1 MKYWLPIL
9 NHGLHLI
16 MKLKIYK
23 RKSMTNSDLQQL
35 SSDFFQNSLD
45 SSPTSAIMRGHK
57 QYFDQIEELN
67 EETFEKETKAVNDFI
82 SRLESIDSESLSSR
96 EKVTHGMLEF
106 ALSSNKDSLMDR
118 SWEFGA
124 GVSGFTGF
132 LIDYNQQMFVPD
144 SESADML
151 LKRLELYKRLFTQIA
166 DVQMIGLK
174 NNRVATERNLLRTID
189 QLENYLGSSL
199 DEDPLLLVNFSPEIS
214 DSFIYDWK
222 ENAKKI
228 IDSNI
233 RPTVLAYLEQLKSD
247 HIPKGRPDEHSGI
260 MWIDGGEETYLRA
273 LRKYTGHKNITVKE
287 VHEVGLSEIERLK
300 KEFFEIGENV
310 FPGVSTPEEVLQKM
324 QTEPSMRY
332 ESKEQM
338 LQLAVETIERA
349 YKPLDQWFTVF
360 PKSSCKVLPVPAESE
375 QHAPP
380 AYYYPPLPDGSRDG
394 TYFLNTYK
402 AETKSIFEAES
413 VAFHEAIPGHHLD
426 RTIAVELQDVPEFQ
440 KYVAST
446 AFVEGWGLY
455 SEQLANEMGL
465 YSNNVQQLGRLG
477 NDAWRACRLV
487 LDTGMHGMGWSRNE
501 AIEFFR
507 ENSPIEEINAE
518 IETDR
523 YIAWPGQACSYKI
536 GQLKIEELRRKAE
549 NELGDKFDIRYFHD
563 EVLCDGG
570 ITLPILENK
579 IKDFIQRHSV

>member
-1 MKYWLPIL
+1 
-9 NHGLHLI
+9 
-16 MKLKIYK
+16 
-23 RKSMTNSDLQQL
+23 MTNSDLQQL

-57 QYFDQIEELN
+57 HYFDQIEELD

-82 SRLESIDSESLSSR
+82 SRLKSIDPESLSNR
-96 EKVTHGMLEF
+96 EKVTHGMMEF

-132 LIDYNQQMFVPD
+132 LIDYNQQMFIPD

-151 LKRLELYKRLFTQIA
+151 LKRLELYKRLYTQIA
-166 DVQMIGLK
+166 EVQKIGLK

-199 DEDPLLLVNFSPEIS
+199 EEDPLLLVNFSPEIS
-214 DSFIYDWK
+214 ESFISDWK
-222 ENAKKI
+222 EKAKKI
-228 IDSNI
+228 IDLNI

-338 LQLAVETIERA
+338 LQLAVDTIERA

-360 PKSSCKVLPVPAESE
+360 PKSPCKVLPVPAESE

-426 RTIAVELQDVPEFQ
+426 RTIAVELQDVPDFQ

-465 YSNNVQQLGRLG
+465 YSNDVQQLGRLG

-487 LDTGMHGMGWSRNE
+487 LDTGMHGMGWSRDK

-507 ENSPIEEINAE
+507 ANSPIEEINSE

-523 YIAWPGQACSYKI
+523 YIAWPGQACSYKM

-579 IKDFIQRHSV
+579 IDTFIAQHKS

>member
-1 MKYWLPIL
+1 
-9 NHGLHLI
+9 
-16 MKLKIYK
+16 
-23 RKSMTNSDLQQL
+23 MTTDLLVQL
-35 SSDFFQNSLD
+35 SNDFFQNSLD

-57 QYFDQIEELN
+57 TYFDKLEELTDETFIEE
-67 EETFEKETKAVNDFI
+67 TKVVDGFI
-82 SRLESIDSESLSSR
+82 SRLGKIDQVTLSDR
-96 EKVTHGMLEF
+96 EKVTYGMLDF
-106 ALSSNKDSLMDR
+106 ALSSNKDSLLDR

-144 SESADML
+144 IESADML
-151 LKRLELYKRLFTQIA
+151 LKRLELYNRLFTQIA
-166 DVQMIGLK
+166 AVQKVGLD

-189 QLENYLGSSL
+189 QLENYLSSAI
-199 DEDPLLLVNFSPEIS
+199 DNDPLLLVNFSPEIPES
-214 DSFIYDWK
+214 QISEWK
-222 ENAKKI
+222 EKAKKI
-228 IDSNI
+228 IETNV
-233 RPTVLAYLEQLKSD
+233 RPTVLTYMEQLKLEHLPNGRSD
-247 HIPKGRPDEHSGI
+247 EKSGI
-260 MWIDGGEETYLRA
+260 MWIDGGEEAYLRA
-273 LRKYTGHKNITVKE
+273 LRRYTGHKDITVKD
-287 VHEVGLSEIERLK
+287 VHQVGLSEIDRLK
-300 KEFFEIGENV
+300 KEFFTIGEGV
-310 FPGVSTPEEVLQKM
+310 FPGVTTPEEVLHKM
-324 QTEPSMRY
+324 QTDPSMRY

-338 LQLAVETIERA
+338 LQLAVDTIERA
-349 YKPLDQWFTVF
+349 YKPLGQWFTVF
-360 PKSSCKVLPVPAESE
+360 PKSPCKVLPVPAASE

-426 RTIAVELQDVPEFQ
+426 RTIAVELQDVPDFQ

-465 YSNNVQQLGRLG
+465 YSNDVQQLGRLG

-487 LDTGMHGMGWSRNE
+487 LDTGMHGMGWSRE
-501 AIEFFR
+501 KAIEFFKA
-507 ENSPIEEINAE
+507 NSPIEEINAE

-523 YIAWPGQACSYKI
+523 YIAWPGQACSYKM

-549 NELGDKFDIRYFHD
+549 KELGDKFDIRYFHD

-579 IKDFIQRHSV
+579 IDTFIAKHKS

>member
-1 MKYWLPIL
+1 
-9 NHGLHLI
+9 
-16 MKLKIYK
+16 
-23 RKSMTNSDLQQL
+23 MTNSDLQQL

-57 QYFDQIEELN
+57 KYFDQIEELN
-67 EETFEKETKAVNDFI
+67 EEAFEKETKAVNDFI
-82 SRLESIDSESLSSR
+82 SRLESIDLESLSNR

-166 DVQMIGLK
+166 DVQMVGLK
-174 NNRVATERNLLRTID
+174 SNRVATERNLLRTID
-189 QLENYLGSSL
+189 QLENYLGASL
-199 DEDPLLLVNFSPEIS
+199 EEDPLLLVNFSPEIS
-214 DSFIYDWK
+214 ESFISDWREK
-222 ENAKKI
+222 AKKI

-247 HIPKGRPDEHSGI
+247 HIPKGRSDEHSGI

-338 LQLAVETIERA
+338 LQLAVDTIERA

-360 PKSSCKVLPVPAESE
+360 PKSPCKVLPVPAESE

-465 YSNNVQQLGRLG
+465 YSNDVQQLGRLG

-487 LDTGMHGMGWSRNE
+487 LDTGMHGMGWSRDK

-507 ENSPIEEINAE
+507 ANSPIEEINAE

-523 YIAWPGQACSYKI
+523 YIAWPGQACSYKM

-579 IKDFIQRHSV
+579 IKEFIQRHSV

>member
-1 MKYWLPIL
+1 MSDSQLV
-9 NHGLHLI
+9 GLA
-16 MKLKIYK
+16 K
-23 RKSMTNSDLQQL
+23 
-35 SSDFFQNSLD
+35 DFFQNSLD

-57 QYFDQIEELN
+57 KYFDQIEELTDK
-67 EETFEKETKAVNDFI
+67 TFEEEAQRVDGFI
-82 SRLESIDSESLSSR
+82 SRLKNIDPSSLSNR
-96 EKVTHGMLEF
+96 EKVTHGMLDF
-106 ALSSNKDSLMDR
+106 ALSSSKDSLLDR

-124 GVSGFTGF
+124 GVSGYTGY

-144 SESADML
+144 LEAADML
-151 LKRLELYKRLFTQIA
+151 LKRLELYKRLYIQIA
-166 DVQMIGLK
+166 AVQKEGLN

-189 QLENYLGSSL
+189 QLQNYLKTSADS
-199 DEDPLLLVNFSPEIS
+199 DPLLLINFSPEIS
-214 DSFIYDWK
+214 DSEISSWK
-222 ENAKKI
+222 EKAIEIITAK
-228 IDSNI
+228 I
-233 RPTVLAYLEQLKSD
+233 RPTVLDYLEQLKTD
-247 HIPKGRPDEHSGI
+247 HLPKGRSDEKSGI
-260 MWIDGGEETYLRA
+260 MWIEGGEDLYLRA
-273 LRKYTGHKNITVKE
+273 LRKYTGHKNTTVKE
-287 VHEVGLSEIERLK
+287 VHEIGLSEIERLK
-300 KEFFEIGENV
+300 IEFFEVGKNV
-310 FPGVSTPEEVLQKM
+310 FQNVSTPEEVISKM
-324 QTEPSMRY
+324 QTDPSMRY

-338 LQLAVETIERA
+338 LQIAIDTIERA
-349 YKPLDQWFTVF
+349 YKPLAQWFTVF
-360 PKSSCKVLPVPAESE
+360 PKSPCKVLPVPEASE

-402 AETKSIFEAES
+402 AESKSIFEAES

-426 RTIAVELQDVPEFQ
+426 RTIAVELKNVPNFQ

-465 YSNNVQQLGRLG
+465 YSNDIQQLGRLG

-487 LDTGMHGMGWSRNE
+487 LDTGMHGMGWSRE
-501 AIEFFR
+501 SAIKFFR
-507 ENSPIEEINAE
+507 ENSPIEEINSN

-523 YIAWPGQACSYKI
+523 YIAWPGQACSYKM

-579 IKDFIQRHSV
+579 IESFIQEHKV

>member
-1 MKYWLPIL
+1 
-9 NHGLHLI
+9 
-16 MKLKIYK
+16 
-23 RKSMTNSDLQQL
+23 MTNNELQQL

-57 QYFDQIEELN
+57 QYFDQIEEMTD
-67 EETFEKETKAVNDFI
+67 ETFEKETKIVNDFI
-82 SRLESIDSESLSSR
+82 SRLEGINAESLSNR

-106 ALSSNKDSLMDR
+106 ALSSNKDSLLDR

-151 LKRLELYKRLFTQIA
+151 LKRLELYKRLYTQIA
-166 DVQMIGLK
+166 EVQKIGLN

-199 DEDPLLLVNFSPEIS
+199 EEDPLLLINFSPEIS
-214 DSFIYDWK
+214 ESFISDWK
-222 ENAKKI
+222 EKAKKI
-228 IDSNI
+228 IDVNI
-233 RPTVLAYLEQLKSD
+233 RPTVLAYLDQLKTE
-247 HIPKGRPDEHSGI
+247 HIPKGRTDEHSGI
-260 MWIDGGEETYLRA
+260 MWIEGGEETYLRA
-273 LRKYTGHKNITVKE
+273 LRKYTGHKDITVQE
-287 VHEVGLSEIERLK
+287 VHNVGLSEIDRLK
-300 KEFFEIGENV
+300 KEFFEIGESV

-338 LQLAVETIERA
+338 LQLAVDTIERA
-349 YKPLDQWFTVF
+349 YKPLEEWFTVF
-360 PKSSCKVLPVPAESE
+360 PKSPCKVLPVPAESE

-426 RTIAVELQDVPEFQ
+426 RTIAVELQDVPDFQ

-465 YSNNVQQLGRLG
+465 YSNDVQQLGRLG

-487 LDTGMHGMGWSRNE
+487 LDTGMHGMGWSRDK
-501 AIEFFR
+501 AIEFFKA
-507 ENSPIEEINAE
+507 NSPIEEINSE

-523 YIAWPGQACSYKI
+523 YIAWPGQACSYKM

-549 NELGDKFDIRYFHD
+549 KELGDKFDIRYFHD

-579 IKDFIQRHSV
+579 IDTFIAKHKS

>member
-1 MKYWLPIL
+1 
-9 NHGLHLI
+9 
-16 MKLKIYK
+16 
-23 RKSMTNSDLQQL
+23 MTNSDLQQL

-67 EETFEKETKAVNDFI
+67 EESFERETKAVNDFI
-82 SRLESIDSESLSSR
+82 SRLESIDSESLSNR

-132 LIDYNQQMFVPD
+132 LIDYNQQMFIPD

-199 DEDPLLLVNFSPEIS
+199 EEDPLLLVNFSPEIS
-214 DSFIYDWK
+214 EPFISDWK
-222 ENAKKI
+222 EKAKKI

-233 RPTVLAYLEQLKSD
+233 RPSVLAYLEQLKSD
-247 HIPKGRPDEHSGI
+247 HIPKGRSDEHSGI

-310 FPGVSTPEEVLQKM
+310 FPGVSTPEDVLQKM

-338 LQLAVETIERA
+338 LQLAIDTIERA

-360 PKSSCKVLPVPAESE
+360 PKSPCKVLPVPAESE

-465 YSNNVQQLGRLG
+465 YSNDVQQLGRLG

-487 LDTGMHGMGWSRNE
+487 LDTGMHGMGWSRDK

-507 ENSPIEEINAE
+507 GNSPIEEINAE

-523 YIAWPGQACSYKI
+523 YIAWPGQACSYKM

-549 NELGDKFDIRYFHD
+549 NELGDKFDIRHFHD

-570 ITLPILENK
+570 ITLPILEKK
-579 IKDFIQRHSV
+579 IKNFINKYKN

>member
-1 MKYWLPIL
+1 
-9 NHGLHLI
+9 
-16 MKLKIYK
+16 
-23 RKSMTNSDLQQL
+23 MTNNELQQL
-35 SSDFFQNSLD
+35 SQDFFQNSLD

-57 QYFDQIEELN
+57 QYFDQIEEMTD
-67 EETFEKETKAVNDFI
+67 ETFEKETKKVNDFI
-82 SRLESIDSESLSSR
+82 SKLESINAESLSNR

-106 ALSSNKDSLMDR
+106 ALSSNKDSLLDR

-151 LKRLELYKRLFTQIA
+151 LKRLELYKRLYTQIA
-166 DVQMIGLK
+166 EVQKIGLN

-199 DEDPLLLVNFSPEIS
+199 EEDPLLLINFSPEIS
-214 DSFIYDWK
+214 ESFISDWK
-222 ENAKKI
+222 EKAKKI
-228 IDSNI
+228 IDVSI
-233 RPTVLAYLEQLKSD
+233 RPTVLAYLDQLKTE
-247 HIPKGRPDEHSGI
+247 HIPKGRTDEHSGI
-260 MWIDGGEETYLRA
+260 MWIEGGEETYLRA
-273 LRKYTGHKNITVKE
+273 LRKYTGHKDITVQE
-287 VHEVGLSEIERLK
+287 VHNVGLSEIDRLK
-300 KEFFEIGENV
+300 KEFFEIGESV

-338 LQLAVETIERA
+338 IQLAVDTIERA

-360 PKSSCKVLPVPAESE
+360 PKSPCKVLPVPAESE

-426 RTIAVELQDVPEFQ
+426 RTIAVELQDVPDFQ

-465 YSNNVQQLGRLG
+465 YSNDVQQLGRLG

-487 LDTGMHGMGWSRNE
+487 LDTGMHGMGWSRDK
-501 AIEFFR
+501 AIKFFKA
-507 ENSPIEEINAE
+507 NSPIEAVNAE

-523 YIAWPGQACSYKI
+523 YIAWPGQACSYKM

-579 IKDFIQRHSV
+579 IENFINKYKN

>member
-1 MKYWLPIL
+1 
-9 NHGLHLI
+9 
-16 MKLKIYK
+16 
-23 RKSMTNSDLQQL
+23 MTNNDLQHL

-57 QYFDQIEELN
+57 QYFDQIEELD

-82 SRLESIDSESLSSR
+82 SRLESIDPESLSNR
-96 EKVTHGMLEF
+96 EKVTHGMLDF
-106 ALSSNKDSLMDR
+106 ALSSNKDSLQDR

-132 LIDYNQQMFVPD
+132 LIDYNQQMYVPD

-151 LKRLELYKRLFTQIA
+151 LKRFELYKRLFTQIA
-166 DVQMIGLK
+166 DVQMVGLK
-174 NNRVATERNLLRTID
+174 SNRVATERNLLRTID
-189 QLENYLGSSL
+189 QLENYLGASL
-199 DEDPLLLVNFSPEIS
+199 EEDPLLLVNFSPEIS
-214 DSFIYDWK
+214 ESFISDWREK
-222 ENAKKI
+222 AKKI

-247 HIPKGRPDEHSGI
+247 HIPKGRSDEHSGI
-260 MWIDGGEETYLRA
+260 MWIDGGEEAYLRA

-287 VHEVGLSEIERLK
+287 VHEVGLAEIERLK

-338 LQLAVETIERA
+338 LQLAVDTIERA

-360 PKSSCKVLPVPAESE
+360 PKSPCKVLPVPAESE

-402 AETKSIFEAES
+402 AKTKSIFEAES

-426 RTIAVELQDVPEFQ
+426 RTIAVELQGVPEFQ

-465 YSNNVQQLGRLG
+465 YSNDVQQLGRLG

-507 ENSPIEEINAE
+507 ANSPIEEINAE

-523 YIAWPGQACSYKI
+523 YIAWPGQACSYKM